1 MDSIAQVARK
11 IKMIG
16 LNASIEAARLGEAG
30 RGFAVVANE
39 IQHLSAD
46 TAKTTSQVTT
56 LNLNIE
62 EKLQTTIE
70 NSRKTLGVT
79 EDQSA
84 AMEEL
89 YATVQNSVELA
100 ESIRGLFVK

>member
-1 MDSIAQVARK
+1 MVS
-11 IKMIG
+11 
-16 LNASIEAARLGEAG
+16 
-30 RGFAVVANE
+30 NE

-46 TAKTTSQVTT
+46 TAKTTLQVTA
-56 LNLNIE
+56 LNQNIE

-100 ESIRGLFVK
+100 ESIRQLFVK

>member
-1 MDSIAQVARK
+1 M
-11 IKMIG
+11 
-16 LNASIEAARLGEAG
+16 ARLGEIG

-39 IQHLSAD
+39 IQHLSEN

-56 LNLNIE
+56 LNQNIE
-62 EKLQTTIE
+62 EKLKTTID
-70 NSRKTLGVT
+70 NSQKTLAVT

-100 ESIRGLFVK
+100 ECIRRLFVQE